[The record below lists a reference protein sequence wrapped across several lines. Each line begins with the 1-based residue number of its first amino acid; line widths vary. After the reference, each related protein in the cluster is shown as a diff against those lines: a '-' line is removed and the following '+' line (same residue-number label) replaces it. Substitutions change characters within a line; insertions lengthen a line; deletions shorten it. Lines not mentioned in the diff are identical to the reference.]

1 MALSDPQ
8 SVTIGTVPGAVSL
21 PRVNT
26 GAAVGTFT
34 NYDAKTTLKVQTNY
48 GKRTRREARI
58 DFSKIVTDPLV
69 STTNQ
74 LVSGSIRFNVD
85 VPPTGFSSAE
95 QKDLAVALIT
105 WLNATS
111 YANLIKVIAGEN

>member
-8 SVTIGTVPGAVSL
+8 SVTINSVAVSL

-26 GAAVGTFT
+26 GSDVGKFT
-34 NYDAKTTLKVQTNY
+34 NYDAKTSLEVRPVY
-48 GKRTRREARI
+48 GKRTRRNSRI
-58 DFSKIVTDPLV
+58 NHAKIVTDPLV

-74 LVSGSIRFNVD
+74 LVSASIIFTLD
-85 VPPTGFSSAE
+85 VPQSGYSAAE
-95 QKDLAVALIT
+95 QLDLAKAHLT
-105 WLNATS
+105 WLSANS